1 MVNLVSKS
9 ICEVSGEDETW
20 GKGPPHSQLHIS
32 ATWGLTWLWGDNLYH
47 RLAGWPASASSPA
60 EVSSHCLWRPWWL
73 AKQPIR
79 RAVSMQSS
87 KKRRTG
93 LPRTSSCTP
102 GLQAAAPH
110 GCAATVVCPA
120 LRSGPEGLLVY
131 PCCPCPHCRPSWC
144 DPGRKWI
151 RSPAGPL
158 SQSRL
163 LGMELLSRTDRWT
176 QDQGGNHLVGATRTR
191 AVQEQGTFQW
201 APRDLRLHMAGQGA
215 HLASDRSHSGLSQE
229 GPQVV
234 PATSGLSSFSPLH
247 LLSPGCRHPLNPREE
262 EVQHHCFKLP
272 LGLQWRITW

>member
-1 MVNLVSKS
+1 MPFPRVCLSQLGDPLPISQVCARWEPEPLCAMVNLVSKS
-9 ICEVSGEDETW
+9 ICEFSGGDETW
-20 GKGPPHSQLHIS
+20 GKGSPHSQLHIS
-32 ATWGLTWLWGDNLYH
+32 ATWGLTWLWRDNLYH

-79 RAVSMQSS
+79 RAVSMQAS
-87 KKRRTG
+87 KKGRTG

-102 GLQAAAPH
+102 ELQAAASH

-131 PCCPCPHCRPSWC
+131 PCCLCPHCRLSWC

-151 RSPAGPL
+151 RSPPGPL

-191 AVQEQGTFQW
+191 AVQEQGTYLVSTQRP
-201 APRDLRLHMAGQGA
+201 ALAHGQPG
-215 HLASDRSHSGLSQE
+215 
-229 GPQVV
+229 
-234 PATSGLSSFSPLH
+234 SP
-247 LLSPGCRHPLNPREE
+247 PG
-262 EVQHHCFKLP
+262 K
-272 LGLQWRITW
+272 W